1 MSVPK
6 ITGVQLSNPSAGPLL
21 LLGNSIGT
29 SGTALWSASAG
40 FLGERFHVVGWDL
53 PGHGRNTD
61 PVSDG
66 FSMAELAAGVMAFAD
81 RVLTDRG
88 EPAGRLYYAGD
99 SLGGVV
105 GLQALLDAPDRIV
118 AAVLLCTG
126 AKIGDAAG
134 WWERAARVRA
144 SGTTVLVNQ
153 SVERWFASG
162 FLEREP
168 QVASQL
174 LDSLRAADAEAYAL
188 ACEALADFDVRSRL
202 GEIAVP
208 VLAVAGAEDFATPA
222 DMLAE
227 IAHGVQ
233 RGALQVLDGVA
244 HLAPAEA
251 PQEVAKLIM
260 KHFDAENPGADRYA
274 AGMEVRREVLGDDH
288 VDRAT
293 AAATDFTQDFQ
304 KLITEYAWGT
314 IWTRPGLDRR
324 SRSMITL
331 TALVARGHHEELA
344 MHVRAARRNGL
355 SVDEIKEVLLQ
366 TAIYCGVPDANTAFR
381 IAQAALA
388 GEQTTDVEDDQ

>member
-29 SGTALWSASAG
+29 SGTALWSATAG

-388 GEQTTDVEDDQ
+388 DEETTDAEEAR

>member
-29 SGTALWSASAG
+29 SGTALWSASAA
-40 FLGERFHVVGWDL
+40 FLGERFHVVAWDL

-88 EPAGRLYYAGD
+88 EPGGRLYYAGD

-105 GLQALLDAPDRIV
+105 GLQALLDAPDRIL

-153 SVERWFASG
+153 SVERWFAPG

-188 ACEALADFDVRSRL
+188 ACEALADFDVRTRL
-202 GEIAVP
+202 REIAVP
-208 VLAVAGAEDFATPA
+208 VLAVAGAEDFATSA
-222 DMLAE
+222 DLLAE

-233 RGALQVLDGVA
+233 RGTLQVLDGVA
-244 HLAPAEA
+244 HLAPAEV

-260 KHFDAENPGADRYA
+260 KHFDAEDLGRDRYA
-274 AGMEVRREVLGDDH
+274 AGMRVRRAVLGDDH

-293 AAATDFTQDFQ
+293 AATTDFTRDFQ
-304 KLITEYAWGT
+304 QLITEYAWGT

>member
-29 SGTALWSASAG
+29 SGTALWSATAG